1 MLKDSLYII
10 HKITAENNSIEAVV
24 ELKEDHEIFKGH
36 FPSQPVLPGACM
48 LQMIKEISETALTVK
63 LQLIKADDI
72 KFLQMIVPES
82 NTVLLFSIQYN
93 FEGNLLINV
102 SAKIA
107 TADVICCKLKAL
119 YQVKTNASLLL

>member
-24 ELKEDHEIFKGH
+24 ELKEEHEIFKGH

-48 LQMIKEISETALTVK
+48 LQMIKEISEAGLTVK

-93 FEGNLLINV
+93 FKESLLINV
-102 SAKIA
+102 SAKIVK
-107 TADVICCKLKAL
+107 ADVICCKLKAL
-119 YQVKTNASLLL
+119 YQVKT